1 MMLLL
6 VTNTGTTIIIITLI
20 IISITAAIIRRRT
33 LGRWRR
39 HRPSELIT
47 RSNVQLQLGRQNR
60 TVITQVPVATHL
72 EHLQL
77 VDESGVERQNPA
89 KEVVSEVQV
98 FEVTHLGNEGWNG
111 PIELVGTEIQVNQTG
126 YGRQGVRK
134 RAREGVGIQGE
145 VFQRNEVSNGRG
157 YITLELIRRKDQNLE
172 VVQHGDGG
180 GYVSS
185 EVVGRKIDVGE
196 VGRVEVF
203 RERAGEVGVGN
214 GEGLEVGEVGEE
226 DVGSGGFDGEVG
238 EGEVGE
244 VGEA

>member
-1 MMLLL
+1 M
-6 VTNTGTTIIIITLI
+6 
-20 IISITAAIIRRRT
+20 
-33 LGRWRR
+33 
-39 HRPSELIT
+39 
-47 RSNVQLQLGRQNR
+47 
-60 TVITQVPVATHL
+60 
-72 EHLQL
+72 QL

-244 VGEA
+244 VGEAWEGDGGDVAEAVEGGEGAERGGELGREARGGGGGGEGAVEEEEGVEGGEGFEGCEGEGEMGRGAVGEL